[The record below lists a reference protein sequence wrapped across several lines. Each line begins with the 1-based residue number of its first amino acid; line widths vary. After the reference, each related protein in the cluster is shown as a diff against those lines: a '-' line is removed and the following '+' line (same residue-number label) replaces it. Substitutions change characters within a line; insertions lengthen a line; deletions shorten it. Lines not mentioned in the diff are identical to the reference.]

1 VASTV
6 LESRGDPSKSLQAPA
21 LRCRGLRAV
30 LGRRVLLDR
39 VDLEVQRGESIAV
52 MGPSGAGKTTLLN
65 CLAGLRLPDD
75 GEVHLGAEPMSGASS
90 RRRARLRLH
99 HIGMV
104 FQFGELLPE
113 LTVFENV
120 ALPLRLRGQDDG
132 GVADL
137 LKSVDLGG
145 SALAFPA
152 ELSGG
157 EVQRVAIARAL
168 TGSPTLL
175 LADEPTGALDEAMTA
190 TACHL
195 LLSSARHIGAG
206 LVVATHDPQVAGTM
220 DRTLRLRSGKLE
232 VA

>member
-1 VASTV
+1 
-6 LESRGDPSKSLQAPA
+6 
-21 LRCRGLRAV
+21 
-30 LGRRVLLDR
+30 
-39 VDLEVQRGESIAV
+39 
-52 MGPSGAGKTTLLN
+52 
-65 CLAGLRLPDD
+65 
-75 GEVHLGAEPMSGASS
+75 
-90 RRRARLRLH
+90 
-99 HIGMV
+99 
-104 FQFGELLPE
+104 
-113 LTVFENV
+113 
-120 ALPLRLRGQDDG
+120 LRLRGQDDG